1 MALMDR
7 NLRVGCFTLVFGLYV
22 CWASFRLPMRG
33 EFIESP
39 GIFPGLMGLLLIL
52 FAVILIVRS
61 MLKGGRVRPVQWG
74 RSVIPFLASPDH
86 RPVILGIILPA
97 VYIFAAIPLTGFY
110 PATVLFLALMF
121 YLFVQKWRRW
131 FLFLAIAVA
140 LTGLLYLIF
149 NVLFQLQIR

>member
-1 MALMDR
+1 MTSMDR
-7 NLRVGCFTLVFGLYV
+7 DLRVGWFVFFLGLAVSWLSFT
-22 CWASFRLPMRG
+22 LPMRG

-61 MLKGGRVRPVQWG
+61 MMKGGRVHAVQWG
-74 RSVIPFLASPDH
+74 RSVKPFLASPDH

-97 VYIFAAIPLTGFY
+97 VYIFAGIRLLGFY
-110 PATVLFLALMF
+110 PATVLFLAVMF
-121 YLFVQKWRRW
+121 YFFVQRWRRW
-131 FLFLAIAVA
+131 FLFLPIAVA

-149 NVLFQLQIR
+149 NILFQLQIR

>member
-1 MALMDR
+1 MAALDR
-7 NLRVGCFTLVFGLYV
+7 DVRVGCFTLVFGLYI
-22 CWASFRLPMRG
+22 CWVSFTMPSRG
-33 EFIESP
+33 GFVESP

-61 MLKGGRVRPVQWG
+61 MMKSGRVHVVQWG
-74 RSVIPFLASPDH
+74 RSVNPFLASPDH

-97 VYIFAAIPLTGFY
+97 VYIFAGIPLIGFY
-110 PATVLFLALMF
+110 PATVLFLTLMF
-121 YLFVQKWRRW
+121 YLFVRRWRRW
-131 FLFLAIAVA
+131 FLFLPIAVA

>member
-1 MALMDR
+1 MTSMDR
-7 NLRVGCFTLVFGLYV
+7 DLRVGWFVFFLGLAVSWLSFT
-22 CWASFRLPMRG
+22 LPMRG

-61 MLKGGRVRPVQWG
+61 LAKGGRVRVVQWG
-74 RSVIPFLASPDH
+74 REVMPFLASQEN

-97 VYIFAAIPLTGFY
+97 VYIFAGIPLIGFY
-110 PATVLFLALMF
+110 PATVLFLTVMF
-121 YLFVQKWRRW
+121 YLFVQRWRRW
-131 FLFLAIAVA
+131 FLFLPIAIA

>member
-1 MALMDR
+1 MTSTDR
-7 NLRVGCFTLVFGLYV
+7 DLRLGWFVFFLGLAVSWLSFT
-22 CWASFRLPMRG
+22 LPMRG

-61 MLKGGRVRPVQWG
+61 LMKGGRIHAAQWV
-74 RSVIPFLASPDH
+74 RSVIPFLTSPDH

-97 VYIFAAIPLTGFY
+97 VYIFGGIPVIGFY
-110 PATVLFLALMF
+110 PATVLFLTVMF
-121 YLFVQKWRRW
+121 YLFVQRWRRW
-131 FLFLAIAVA
+131 FLFLPIAVA

-149 NVLFQLQIR
+149 NILFQLQIR